1 MGDAQRLLSEVL
13 TLGRR
18 EFDASGFNCLKFNK
32 LMAMARDLHLH
43 PGASNGAVMKIP
55 YRAAAIAASLIA
67 LAGPAHAVPITAGS
81 TLSLDG
87 SDSYTSTSIT
97 FMNPAS
103 IGGESGSFTELVNCT
118 SCATMTSFTNT
129 TAPGF
134 TLYSAIDGADTTSLV
149 VSSDI
154 FSYSTTGPALTITGT
169 GTLNLT
175 GFDPTPGN
183 FILTTQGPSSVEVTF
198 SVTSAANAVPEPA
211 SLAILGSGLA
221 GLGLLRRKR
230 RKAA

>member
-1 MGDAQRLLSEVL
+1 
-13 TLGRR
+13 
-18 EFDASGFNCLKFNK
+18 
-32 LMAMARDLHLH
+32 
-43 PGASNGAVMKIP
+43 MKIP

-67 LAGPAHAVPITAGS
+67 LAGPAHTVLITAGS

-87 SDSYTSTSIT
+87 SDSYTPTSIT
-97 FMNPAS
+97 FMNLAN
-103 IGGESGSFTELVNCT
+103 IGGESGSFTELSNCT
-118 SCATMTSFTNT
+118 GCATMITTFDNT

-134 TLYSAIDGADTTSLV
+134 TLYSATEGADSTSLV
-149 VSSDI
+149 VSSDT
-154 FSYSTTGPALTITGT
+154 FNYSSSGALP
-169 GTLNLT
+169 TLTVSGSGVLSLT

-183 FILTTQGPSSVEVTF
+183 FVLTTQGPSGVNVTF
-198 SVTSAANAVPEPA
+198 SVTSVANAVPEPA

>member
-1 MGDAQRLLSEVL
+1 MAQ
-13 TLGRR
+13 
-18 EFDASGFNCLKFNK
+18 
-32 LMAMARDLHLH
+32 DLHLH
-43 PGASNGAVMKIP
+43 PGASNGGVMKIP

-97 FMNPAS
+97 FSNPVN
-103 IGGESGSFTELVNCT
+103 IGGESGSFTELSNCT
-118 SCATMTSFTNT
+118 GCATMTNFDNT

-134 TLYSAIDGADTTSLV
+134 TLYSATEGADSTSLV
-149 VSSDI
+149 VSSDT
-154 FSYSTTGPALTITGT
+154 FDYSS
-169 GTLNLT
+169 GTLPTLTVNGSGVLSLT

-183 FILTTQGPSSVEVTF
+183 FVLTTQGPSGVNVTF
-198 SVTSAANAVPEPA
+198 SVTSVANAVPEPA

-230 RKAA
+230 RKVA

>member
-1 MGDAQRLLSEVL
+1 
-13 TLGRR
+13 
-18 EFDASGFNCLKFNK
+18 
-32 LMAMARDLHLH
+32 MAMAQDLHLH
-43 PGASNGAVMKIP
+43 PGASNGDVMKIP

-97 FMNPAS
+97 FSNPVN
-103 IGGESGSFTELVNCT
+103 IGGESGSFTELSNCT
-118 SCATMTSFTNT
+118 GCATMTSFTNT

-134 TLYSAIDGADTTSLV
+134 TLYSATEGADSTSLV
-149 VSSDI
+149 VSSDT
-154 FSYSTTGPALTITGT
+154 FDYSSSGALPTLTVNGSGI
-169 GTLNLT
+169 LNLT

-183 FILTTQGPSSVEVTF
+183 FVLTTQGPSGVNVTF
-198 SVTSAANAVPEPA
+198 SVTSVANAVPEPA

-230 RKAA
+230 QKAA

>member
-1 MGDAQRLLSEVL
+1 
-13 TLGRR
+13 
-18 EFDASGFNCLKFNK
+18 
-32 LMAMARDLHLH
+32 
-43 PGASNGAVMKIP
+43 MKIP

-67 LAGPAHAVPITAGS
+67 LAGPAHAVLITVGS
-81 TLSLDG
+81 TLSLEG

-97 FMNPAS
+97 FSNPAN
-103 IGGESGSFTELVNCT
+103 IGGESGSFTELSNCT
-118 SCATMTSFTNT
+118 GCATMTSFTNT

-134 TLYSAIDGADTTSLV
+134 TLYSATEGAGADTTSLV

-175 GFDPTPGN
+175 GFDPTLGN
-183 FILTTQGPSSVEVTF
+183 FILTTQGPTGVDVTF
-198 SVTSAANAVPEPA
+198 SVTSTADAVPEPA